1 MRIKLKRDTR
11 CAHDVHEMTLYPRE
25 GFTPKPILPA
35 GTVLK
40 VDKEW
45 KNLYGIYYRC
55 GNYDIPADAAVII
68 EGKGETK

>member
-1 MRIKLKRDTR
+1 MKIKLKRDTR
-11 CAHDVHEMTLYPRE
+11 CAHDEYEMTMYPRK

-55 GNYDIPADAAVII
+55 GNYDIPAGAAVVMA
-68 EGKGETK
+68 

>member
-45 KNLYGIYYRC
+45 KNLYKESSQKT
-55 GNYDIPADAAVII
+55 PKSLA
-68 EGKGETK
+68 